1 MNNYVGSLSMQG
13 GMMGYGARSARPPN
27 YGDVSMTYNDPNA
40 QSAVEIRSR
49 NQLNAI
55 LESQD

>member
-1 MNNYVGSLSMQG
+1 MNNYVGSLSMQQS
-13 GMMGYGARSARPPN
+13 GMIGFGAMSARPPN
-27 YGDVSMTYNDPNA
+27 YGDVSMTYNDTNA

-55 LESQD
+55 LES

>member
-1 MNNYVGSLSMQG
+1 MSMSNYGLSMHG
-13 GMMGYGARSARPPN
+13 GMMGFGAQPARPPN
-27 YGDVSMTYNDPNA
+27 YGDVSMTYIDANA